1 MRRLAVAVSLILL
14 LALSLGAGWIAADWP
29 HWCHTLGLC
38 DGEGLL

>member
-1 MRRLAVAVSLILL
+1 MRRLAVAVSLFRL

-29 HWCHTLGLC
+29 HWCDTLGLC